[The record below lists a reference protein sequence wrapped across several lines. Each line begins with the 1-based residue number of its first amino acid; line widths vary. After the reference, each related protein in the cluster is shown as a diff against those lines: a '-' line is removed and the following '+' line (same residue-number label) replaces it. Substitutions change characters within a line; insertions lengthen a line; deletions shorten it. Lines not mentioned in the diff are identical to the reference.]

1 MNISDMNEAERKAF
15 DDWYKNQSYAVD
27 FYFHSKSGRQEILER
42 FVEERIAAGHKS
54 SMFSNWVS
62 LNVALNPLQKA
73 WECPACGCGV
83 RGDVEVCP
91 HCVKRSDDGF
101 TGHKTRLVI
110 HEADVIKANG
120 IPVERV
126 LADMQRKSGFYG

>member
-1 MNISDMNEAERKAF
+1 
-15 DDWYKNQSYAVD
+15 
-27 FYFHSKSGRQEILER
+27 
-42 FVEERIAAGHKS
+42 
-54 SMFSNWVS
+54 
-62 LNVALNPLQKA
+62 
-73 WECPACGCGV
+73 V